1 MRESDDWIRE
11 LRGGG
16 RAQAAALE
24 ELRDLLI
31 RGLRR
36 SLSGRAGADDGFLE
50 DRAQE
55 AAMRVLEKIDTFEGR
70 SKFTTWA
77 MAIAIRLAISELRR
91 RHWKDV
97 SLDAAAEAGTLRPEL
112 AVDPQ
117 PSPGRQAARQEL
129 VAALSRHIREALT
142 ERQRMAI
149 QAEMAGMPLEE
160 IARRLGSNLNAV
172 YKLMHDAR
180 RRLRASLEAE
190 GYSLE
195 DVATA
200 FSRG

>member
-1 MRESDDWIRE
+1 MRDSDDWIQE
-11 LRGGG
+11 LRSGGD
-16 RAQAAALE
+16 AQSSALE
-24 ELRDLLI
+24 DLRDLLI

-50 DRAQE
+50 DTAQE
-55 AAMRVLEKIDTFEGR
+55 AAIRVLDKLDTFKGR

-91 RHWKDV
+91 RHWKDI
-97 SLDAAAEAGTLRPEL
+97 SLDAASEEGALRPEL
-112 AVDPQ
+112 ALDPH
-117 PSPGRQAARQEL
+117 PSPGRQAEQREM

-142 ERQRMAI
+142 ERQRLAI
-149 QAEMAGMPLEE
+149 QAEMTGMPLEE

-172 YKLMHDAR
+172 YKLTHDAR

-190 GYSLE
+190 GFSLE
-195 DVATA
+195 DVAAA
-200 FSRG
+200 FS

>member
-11 LRGGG
+11 LREDGE
-16 RAQAAALE
+16 AQAAAIRD
-24 ELRDLLI
+24 LRELLI

-50 DRAQE
+50 DTTQE
-55 AAMRVLEKIDTFEGR
+55 AAMRVLEKLETFEGR

-91 RHWKDV
+91 RHWKDI
-97 SLDAAAEAGTLRPEL
+97 SLDAAAEEGTFRPEL
-112 AVDPQ
+112 ALDPD
-117 PSPGRQAARQEL
+117 PSPGRRAAQQEMM
-129 VAALSRHIREALT
+129 AALSRHIEEGLT
-142 ERQRMAI
+142 ERQRQAI

-180 RRLRASLEAE
+180 RKLRVSMEAE
-190 GYSLE
+190 GFSLE

-200 FSRG
+200 FS